1 MSFTL
6 RAKNELAR
14 VNGRP
19 CCQAAELAA
28 LVKTGGKLTGRE
40 ARPTLEVST
49 ENAAVARKV
58 FKLFKEVGR
67 LASEVS
73 IRKNNRL
80 KKSGYVVVVKGDRS
94 LAALLRTL
102 GCTDAAGQARDGIK
116 RALINRDCC
125 RRAYLRGAFLARGS
139 LSGPG
144 SAYHLEIPV
153 RGELDGRDMVTLMEK
168 LGVAGKVGHR
178 KNAPIIYLKEGEQI
192 SRCLSVM
199 GAHTTLLHFENVRI
213 YKEMRNRVNRLVN
226 CDTANVN
233 KAVDAGVRQQENV
246 KLVLETLG
254 LASLPSP
261 LQQIARLRL
270 AHPDASLRELGEL
283 ARPPLTKSCV
293 NHRMRRLEALARA
306 LRRGRQV

>member
-1 MSFTL
+1 MSFSL

-19 CCQAAELAA
+19 CCRVAELAA
-28 LVKTGGKLTGRE
+28 LVKTGGRLTGRDN
-40 ARPTLEVST
+40 RLTLEIGT

-58 FKLFKEVGR
+58 FRLIKEVNRFAG
-67 LASEVS
+67 EVS
-73 IRKNNRL
+73 IRKHKRLNR
-80 KKSGYVVVVKGDRS
+80 SGYIVVVKGGKS
-94 LAALLRTL
+94 LALALRVL
-102 GCTDAAGQARDGIK
+102 GYLGNNGQLRDGIK
-116 RALINRDCC
+116 KAVVGRDCC

-153 RGELDGRDMVTLMEK
+153 RSELDGHDLVALMEK
-168 LGVAGKVGHR
+168 LGVEGRMGHR
-178 KNAPIIYLKEGEQI
+178 KRVPVVYIKEGEQI
-192 SRCLSVM
+192 SRCLSAM

-233 KAVDAGVRQQENV
+233 KAVDAGMRQQENV
-246 KLVLETLG
+246 KLVVETLG
-254 LASLPSP
+254 LANLPSP
-261 LQQIARLRL
+261 LREVARLRL

-293 NHRMRRLEALARA
+293 NHRMRRLEALAEA
-306 LRRGRQV
+306 LRRERQA

>member
-1 MSFTL
+1 MSFSL

-14 VNGRP
+14 VYGRP
-19 CCQAAELAA
+19 CCAAAELAA
-28 LVKTGGKLTGRE
+28 LVKTGGRLTRRGR
-40 ARPTLEVST
+40 RLNLEIGT

-58 FKLFKEVGR
+58 FKLAKEVDRFAGD
-67 LASEVS
+67 VS
-73 IRKNNRL
+73 IRKHNRL
-80 KKSGYVVVVKGDRS
+80 NKNGYVVVFRGGEN
-94 LAALLRTL
+94 LASVLRLL
-102 GCTDAAGQARDGIK
+102 GCLDGGGRMRDGMK
-116 RALINRDCC
+116 RGLVNRDCC

-139 LSGPG
+139 LSGPA

-153 RGELDGRDMVTLMEK
+153 RGELDARGLVGLMEK
-168 LGVAGKVGHR
+168 LGVEGRIGHR
-178 KNAPIIYLKEGEQI
+178 KRAPVVYIKESEQI

-246 KLVLETLG
+246 KLVVDTLG
-254 LASLPSP
+254 LANLPSP
-261 LQQIARLRL
+261 LREIARLRL
-270 AHPDASLRELGEL
+270 AHPGASLRELGEL

-293 NHRMRRLEALARA
+293 NHRMRRLESLAQA
-306 LRRGRQV
+306 LRRERDA